1 MARPTG
7 FGSGVEDFAGRRY
20 VTLRSI
26 GMSLFSKKEQPA
38 QEAAKD
44 QSEKPTSGKG
54 RPTPKRKDAQAQ
66 NLRPLVPKDREASR
80 KAAKARMRARENAE
94 YDAMQSGD
102 INHMPK
108 SERLPWRV
116 YIRDYV
122 DARFNLGEF
131 FIPVAFAIL
140 IASMVVTYVWP
151 AMALPLMLISSAVIC
166 TLPLVRV

>member
-66 NLRPLVPKDREASR
+66 NLRPLVPKDREPQGRESPY
-80 KAAKARMRARENAE
+80 ARERERRIRRHAE
-94 YDAMQSGD
+94 
-102 INHMPK
+102 
-108 SERLPWRV
+108 R
-116 YIRDYV
+116 
-122 DARFNLGEF
+122 
-131 FIPVAFAIL
+131 
-140 IASMVVTYVWP
+140 
-151 AMALPLMLISSAVIC
+151 
-166 TLPLVRV
+166 